1 MNSFPGSI
9 VDIQTSGS
17 ISIVGVRVGG
27 CADFFSVV
35 IDTPETAPYL
45 VVGRQVQ
52 LLFKET
58 EVVLATDKEG
68 VSNISIENRILGTIL
83 IIKRGVLLSRL
94 VLSTQLGEVVAI
106 LSEKSVAQLGLKEN
120 MEVAVLIK
128 LNEIILAP

>member
-1 MNSFPGSI
+1 MNSFSGSI

-27 CADFFSVV
+27 YADFFSVV
-35 IDTPETAPYL
+35 IDTPETATYL

-58 EVVLATDKEG
+58 EVVLATDTG
-68 VSNISIENRILGTIL
+68 AINISIENKVLGTIL
-83 IIKRGVLLSRL
+83 TIERGVLLSRV
-94 VLSTQLGEVVAI
+94 VLSTHLGEVVAL
-106 LSEKSVAQLGLKEN
+106 LSEKSVAQLGLKEA
-120 MEVAVLIK
+120 MEVAILIK

>member
-17 ISIVGVRVGG
+17 ISMVGVRVGG
-27 CADFFSVV
+27 NTDFFSVV
-35 IDTPETAPYL
+35 IDTPETASYL
-45 VVGRQVQ
+45 VKGRQVQ

-58 EVVLATDKEG
+58 EVVLATIG
-68 VSNISIENRILGTIL
+68 AANNISIENKILGTIL
-83 IIKRGVLLSRL
+83 TMERGVLLCRL
-94 VLSTQLGEVVAI
+94 VLTTHLGEVVAM

-120 MEVAVLIK
+120 MEVAILIK

>member
-27 CADFFSVV
+27 YTDFYSII
-35 IDTPETAPYL
+35 IDTPQTAPYL
-45 VVGRQVQ
+45 VKGGQVQ
-52 LLFKET
+52 VLFKET
-58 EVVLATDKEG
+58 EVVLATEEG
-68 VSNISIENRILGTIL
+68 GNNISIENKFWGTIAT
-83 IIKRGVLLSRL
+83 IESGVLLCRL
-94 VLSTQLGEVVAI
+94 VLSTPLGEVVAL

-120 MEVAVLIK
+120 MKVAILIK

>member
-1 MNSFPGSI
+1 MNSFSGSI
-9 VDIQTSGS
+9 VNIQTSGS

-27 CADFFSVV
+27 DADFFSVV

-58 EVVLATDKEG
+58 EVVLATETG
-68 VSNISIENRILGTIL
+68 AINISIENKILGTIL
-83 IIKRGVLLSRL
+83 AIERGVLLSRV
-94 VLSTQLGEVVAI
+94 VLSTQLGEVVAL
-106 LSEKSVAQLGLKEN
+106 LSEKSVAQLGLKEA
-120 MEVAVLIK
+120 MEVAILIK

>member
-27 CADFFSVV
+27 YADFFSVV
-35 IDTPETAPYL
+35 IDTPETAAYL

-58 EVVLATDKEG
+58 EVVLAIDTG
-68 VSNISIENRILGTIL
+68 AINISIENKVLGTIL
-83 IIKRGVLLSRL
+83 TIERGVLLSRV
-94 VLSTQLGEVVAI
+94 VLSTQLGEVVAL
-106 LSEKSVAQLGLKEN
+106 LSEKSVAQLGLKEA
-120 MEVAVLIK
+120 MEVAILIK

>member
-27 CADFFSVV
+27 YTDFYSVI

-45 VVGRQVQ
+45 VKGRQVQ
-52 LLFKET
+52 VLFKET
-58 EVVLATDKEG
+58 EVVLATEEG
-68 VSNISIENRILGTIL
+68 GNNISIENKIWGTIVT
-83 IIKRGVLLSRL
+83 IERGVLLCRL
-94 VLSTQLGEVVAI
+94 VLSTPLGEVLAL

-120 MEVAVLIK
+120 MKVAILIK